1 MSFTTA
7 IKDLI
12 KEDGGNDEIPQS
24 EQRSS
29 EMFNSQQDKEEE
41 DEDFELPV
49 NNADSIEAV
58 YNDTGKP
65 HMTTNSQAEQKSRM
79 EANPNDESAI
89 MISES
94 LLEAEL
100 QDVIVQEPRV
110 PKRPS

>member
-12 KEDGGNDEIPQS
+12 KEDGGNDEIPLS

-49 NNADSIEAV
+49 NNADSI
-58 YNDTGKP
+58 
-65 HMTTNSQAEQKSRM
+65 
-79 EANPNDESAI
+79 
-89 MISES
+89 
-94 LLEAEL
+94 
-100 QDVIVQEPRV
+100 
-110 PKRPS
+110 